1 MIIGPLP
8 GLWNYGFHAVD
19 EIIYIIICVF
29 SRDANVLRLV
39 DSIQRA
45 QRRGPRAS
53 HKQLEAAEKPAY
65 VVLVVLPCQTSAQ
78 RVRTIKQTNS
88 EEAESMKPK
97 ARIALLLERARSP
110 CRYQA
115 ANFS

>member
-1 MIIGPLP
+1 M
-8 GLWNYGFHAVD
+8 D
-19 EIIYIIICVF
+19 EIIYIIICVL

-53 HKQLEAAEKPAY
+53 HKQLEAAAEKPEYGPIY
-65 VVLVVLPCQTSAQ
+65 VVLVVLPCQYSVSKQ

-88 EEAESMKPK
+88 EEGQSMKPK
-97 ARIALLLERARSP
+97 ARIALIASGTRT
-110 CRYQA
+110 
-115 ANFS
+115 